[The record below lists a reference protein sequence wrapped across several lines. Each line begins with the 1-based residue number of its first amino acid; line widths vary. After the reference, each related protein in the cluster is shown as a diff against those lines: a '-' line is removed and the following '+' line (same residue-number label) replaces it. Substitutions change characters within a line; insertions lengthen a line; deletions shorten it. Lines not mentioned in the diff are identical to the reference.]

1 MSSVPFIQTRS
12 IGWRLAI
19 IIALSLLLTIP
30 AMMIEGLINERSQ
43 SGTEAVLEVG
53 SKWGGQQTLTGPVLT
68 IPFTKVVMSEGKAQ
82 TVTQNLY
89 ILPESLKVNTTLKP
103 EKRYRGIFEVVLYQ
117 SEIKLDGEFVLPNLK
132 EFGLT
137 PDQMQWDQA
146 FFALGI
152 SDLKGIQDLILIK
165 TGDSVLT
172 ANPSVLTNEYL
183 TSGVSAKYPINPSK
197 LTIPFSTNLNLNG
210 SGRFF
215 IVPAGKETHATVSAN
230 WGNPSFAGDFLPD
243 TRTVSDSSFSAK
255 WKVLHLNRNF
265 PQTWINGD
273 YKIEETRFGV
283 NLMIPVDH
291 YQKTS
296 RTVKYAIMF
305 IGLTFL
311 AFFMVEISSKRRI
324 HPVQYLL
331 IGFALIIFYTLLLSI
346 SEHLSFNW
354 SYWISAGA
362 ILTLIGLYSKAV
374 LKELRQTGL
383 ITGLLLILY
392 LFLFVVLQL
401 EDYALLIGSLGLFG
415 VLAVV
420 MYMSRNFDWFNPDSF
435 RGEAE

>member
-1 MSSVPFIQTRS
+1 MSNLPLIPTRS

-30 AMMIEGLINERSQ
+30 ALMIEGLIYERSQ

-53 SKWGGQQTLTGPVLT
+53 SKWGGRQTITGPVLT

-89 ILPESLKVNTTLKP
+89 ILPESLKVNSVLKP
-103 EKRYRGIFEVVLYQ
+103 EIRYRGIFEVVLYQ
-117 SEIKLDGEFVLPNLK
+117 SDVNLSGEFHLPNLK
-132 EFGLT
+132 EFGLNQ
-137 PDQMQWDQA
+137 DQMLWDQA

-152 SDLKGIQDLILIK
+152 SDLKGIQDMVVIK
-165 TGDSVLT
+165 AGDSVLT
-172 ANPSVLTNEYL
+172 ANPSVLTNDYL
-183 TSGVSAKYPINPSK
+183 SAGVSAKYPVDPQK
-197 LTIPFSTNLNLNG
+197 LTISFSTKLNLNG
-210 SGRFF
+210 SGEFYL
-215 IVPAGKETHATVSAN
+215 VPAGKETKATVSAG
-230 WGNPSFAGDFLPD
+230 WGNPSFSGDFLPD
-243 TRTVSDSSFSAK
+243 SRTVSDSAFSAT

-265 PQTWINGD
+265 PQTWITGG

-283 NLMIPVDH
+283 NLLIPVDH

-354 SYWISAGA
+354 AYWISAGS
-362 ILTLIGLYSKAV
+362 ILALIGLYAKAV
-374 LKELRQTGL
+374 LKELRPTGL

-392 LFLFVVLQL
+392 LFLFVILQL

-415 VLAVV
+415 VLASV
-420 MYMSRNFDWFNPDSF
+420 MYMTRNFDWFNPDSF
-435 RGEAE
+435 RKEQE

>member
-1 MSSVPFIQTRS
+1 MSSMPFISTRS

-43 SGTEAVLEVG
+43 SGNEAVVEVG
-53 SKWGGQQTLTGPVLT
+53 SKWGGQQTITGPVLT

-117 SEIKLDGEFVLPNLK
+117 SEIKLDGAFLLPNLK
-132 EFGLT
+132 EFGLSQ
-137 PDQMQWDQA
+137 DQMQWDQA

-152 SDLKGIQDLILIK
+152 SDLKGIQDLIVVK
-165 TGDSVLT
+165 TGDSLLT

-183 TSGVSAKYPINPSK
+183 TSGVNVKYPIDPSK
-197 LTIPFSTNLNLNG
+197 LNIPFSTKLNLNG
-210 SGRFF
+210 NGRFF
-215 IVPAGKETHATVSAN
+215 IVPAGKETHATVSSN

-243 TRTVSDSSFSAK
+243 TRTVTDSSFTAT

-311 AFFMVEISSKRRI
+311 AFFMVEIASKRRI

-354 SYWISAGA
+354 AYWISAGA

-374 LKELRQTGL
+374 LKEMRKTGL
-383 ITGLLLILY
+383 VTGLLLLLY

-415 VLAVV
+415 VLAAV
-420 MYMSRNFDWFNPDSF
+420 MYMSRNFDWFNPDSL
-435 RGEAE
+435 RGETE